1 MSDFLR
7 WFHSREREKGEK
19 KQQPPLEGD
28 LVRERIRFYGRVQG
42 VGFRYRA
49 VYAARDL
56 DCTGWVENELD
67 GTVTMEVQGREEAI
81 EKLLLFLS
89 DGSWIEITDM
99 EREEIPVDP
108 KERDF
113 RVRGY

>member
-56 DCTGWVENELD
+56 DCTGWVENRSL
-67 GTVTMEVQGREEAI
+67 AA
-81 EKLLLFLS
+81 
-89 DGSWIEITDM
+89 
-99 EREEIPVDP
+99 
-108 KERDF
+108 
-113 RVRGY
+113 